1 VIKRFPGTRPI
12 AFGHLGD
19 GNVHF
24 NVRAPAGTD
33 DRAWFKAEAAAVSSF
48 VHGLVTEAGGSLS
61 AEHGIGRFKRA
72 DFLRLADPARLAAM
86 TAIKRALDPK
96 GIMNPGAL
104 LPLADRALGS

>member
-1 VIKRFPGTRPI
+1 PI

-24 NVRAPAGTD
+24 NVRGPAGVD
-33 DRAWFKAEAAAVSSF
+33 DRAWFKAAASEISSF
-48 VHGLVTEAGGSLS
+48 VHRLVTEAGGSLS

-72 DFLRLADPARLAAM
+72 DFLSLTDPARLRAM
-86 TAIKRALDPK
+86 VAIKRALDPS

-104 LPLADRALGS
+104 LPLAEDDVAP